1 MEQLLSDKVAVVTG
15 GSSGIGEAVVRTFVA
30 HGAKVII
37 ADIQDETGEKLADEL
52 NASEKQARYIHTD
65 VSKPEDCKNMV
76 DATVQT
82 FGKLDIACNNAGV
95 GDGETAIGDK
105 DIDQWNRVININLNG
120 VFYGMRYQIPEIL
133 KQGGGA
139 IVNMASILSEV
150 GFPKASAYTTAKHG
164 MIGLTK
170 NAALEY
176 AASNI
181 RVNAVGPAF
190 INTPILQNLDDDTRN
205 SLVHLHPAGRLGE
218 SQEVAELVLWLSS
231 EKATFCHGGY
241 YPIDGG
247 YLSQ

>member
-1 MEQLLSDKVAVVTG
+1 
-15 GSSGIGEAVVRTFVA
+15 
-30 HGAKVII
+30 
-37 ADIQDETGEKLADEL
+37 
-52 NASEKQARYIHTD
+52 
-65 VSKPEDCKNMV
+65 MV